1 MTHLLENKLL
11 KDSQHGFIPKKSCT
25 TKLLEF
31 LEKVNSA
38 EDWEES
44 MTVIFLDLA
53 KLLSKYQKKEA
64 AGKTRCTWSQR
75 ESAQMDTEL
84 AHRQKAKSCT

>member
-38 EDWEES
+38 DREES
-44 MTVIFLDLA
+44 MNVIFLDLA
-53 KLLSKYQKKEA
+53 KAFVKIPKKEA